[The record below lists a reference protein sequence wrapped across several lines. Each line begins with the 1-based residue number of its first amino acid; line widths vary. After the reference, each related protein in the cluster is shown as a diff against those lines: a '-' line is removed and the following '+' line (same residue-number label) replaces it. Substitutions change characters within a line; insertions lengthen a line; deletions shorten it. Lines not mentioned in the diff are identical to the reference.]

1 MADIK
6 AVEHVA
12 EIRQVKT
19 MADGTFNVILNLPE
33 YCVEQSMFY
42 MKNNR
47 GMVKVVG
54 VLVEKRPN
62 ETTNENGKIHI

>member
-54 VLVEKRPN
+54 VLVEKIPN